1 MIYKAPF
8 KDGLTSTI
16 LRDLIDEHEEKAGKQ
31 KKLFERYKGDV
42 PITKRKVDKPAKVNN
57 KLANDFFGDIVD
69 TKVGYMGSDVTVEL
83 KKDRYEGKDKEF
95 KKHNQLI
102 QDHQQIDQFD
112 DKISRLIRWAAIAG
126 LGVKILYYDYVGDR
140 VSPLSLIVNP
150 WEVIFVSDGT
160 LDEPQSVL
168 HYYTIQHI
176 LGDHQIE
183 ERIHVQWYDKENVTY
198 YVQDREG
205 GPFYFD
211 DSIEP
216 NPVRHYFDDIPVIA
230 YPNNSFEL
238 GDGDKIVE
246 LIDAYDRSLSDVS
259 SEIEQLRLAYMY
271 YKGVGGADLEDYK
284 QTGILFMDTEDEAG
298 FITKK
303 LDDSIIEHH
312 LDRLERNI
320 LRFGKSVDFGDEA
333 FGGNMPV
340 IAFQIKV
347 AGLEHKCKMTERS
360 FKKSL
365 DKEYRLLT
373 EAWKGLGY
381 YASVPDPSDIYFT
394 FTRDI
399 PFSLKEELETLANA
413 RGHLSDK
420 TLYSLMSFI
429 KDPEAEMEQ
438 LKKEQ
443 KEREALIDLDK
454 YEG

>member
-8 KDGLTSTI
+8 KDGLTSAI
-16 LRDLIDEHEEKAGKQ
+16 LKDLIDEHEERAGKQ

-42 PITKRKVDKPAKVNN
+42 PINNRKVDKPAKVNN
-57 KLANDFFGDIVD
+57 KLANDFFGDIID

-83 KKDRYEGKDKEF
+83 KEDRYEGKEREF
-95 KKHNQLI
+95 KSHNQLI

-126 LGVKILYYDYVGDR
+126 FGVKILYYGYVGNL
-140 VSPLSLIVNP
+140 VYPLSVIVKP
-150 WEVIFVSDGT
+150 WEVIFVSNGAI
-160 LDEPQSVL
+160 DEPEYVM
-168 HYYTIQHI
+168 HYYTLQHV
-176 LGDHQIE
+176 LGDNEVQ
-183 ERIHVQWYDKENVTY
+183 ERIHVEWYDREYVTF
-198 YVQDREG
+198 YVQEREG
-205 GPFYFD
+205 GPFFFD
-211 DSIEP
+211 ESIEP
-216 NPVRHYFDDIPVIA
+216 NPVKHYYDDIPAIA
-230 YPNNSFEL
+230 YPNNTFEL

-259 SEIEQLRLAYMY
+259 SELEQLRLAYMY
-271 YKGVGGADLEDYK
+271 YKGVGDADLESFR
-284 QTGILFMDTEDEAG
+284 QTGILPMNPEDEAG

-312 LDRLERNI
+312 LNRLERNI

-360 FKKSL
+360 FKKAL
-365 DKEYRLLT
+365 NKEYKLLT
-373 EAWKGLGY
+373 GAWEGLGY
-381 YASVPDPSDIYFT
+381 YASVPNPSDISFT

-429 KDPEAEMEQ
+429 KDPEAEME
-438 LKKEQ
+438 
-443 KEREALIDLDK
+443 
-454 YEG
+454 